1 MDDDRSAPSVT
12 PAVTPSVTSSSSAV
26 DQFKSQLI
34 NLLKVPAHLTAGS
47 RDVTLQ
53 VTYQKY
59 KAFLVASSTLDDMV
73 AKRTWP
79 MKRPSRTDLI
89 ELFVGKSF
97 FHSHYRPLF
106 TRAANYPEMVA
117 WLEEKPG
124 SVDVDVWGVKKDSYT
139 FSHLSVWLDN
149 GGGWESDHA
158 DEESKVTKKGK
169 GKGKAKELGKGKV
182 KGKEKDLGE
191 VRKHKKKESSRKT
204 K

>member
-34 NLLKVPAHLTAGS
+34 NLLKIPAYLTAGS

-89 ELFVGKSF
+89 KLCISKLF

-149 GGGWESDHA
+149 GGGWESDNA
-158 DEESKVTKKGK
+158 DEESKVMKKGKGKGKEKDLGKGK
-169 GKGKAKELGKGKV
+169 GKGKAKG
-182 KGKEKDLGE
+182 
-191 VRKHKKKESSRKT
+191 RQRT
-204 K
+204 